1 MKAPS
6 FFSARRRT
14 PGQRPAE
21 GLPSEAP
28 AVEPYKPLFEIGRG
42 GMGVVTLALARGP
55 ERFAKLVVL
64 KRLHEHLL
72 TDPASVQMLLDEARI
87 SARLAHPNVVQVH
100 EATLHRGAPTIVME
114 YLEGLALPELM
125 GQEAPLP
132 LPLHLAVLIQ
142 VLRGLDAAHEL
153 VDYDGKPLQL
163 VHRDMSPHNVF
174 VGYDGVV
181 KVLDFGIAK
190 VIGSDEG
197 ATRTGVLKGK
207 LRYMSPEQIAG
218 GELDRRCDLFS
229 VGVML
234 WEAIT
239 GRRLWGDS
247 VDGHVVRGLIA
258 GQIPALPPG
267 QADPRLE
274 RVCQRALAA
283 NPEQRYATAVQ
294 FRQDLQGCLEAA
306 SGQLIDDG
314 LSRFLLQRFGA
325 RRDEMRARV
334 AERIQRTTSRPPP
347 PSSADAQALALPRRS
362 VEHWLGMPA
371 RRLAVGG
378 VSALVL
384 LGGLAAVQQH
394 FAASSTPGASAAGAL
409 GPAGH
414 LRCDPGSKSCD
425 GRCVSS
431 ERPEHG
437 CGSAGCAP
445 CRLANATPR
454 CGRDG
459 ACSIAVCYRGY
470 DDCDGHPENGCE
482 TLLRTDV
489 NHCGSC
495 SAACPPLPH
504 ATVGCG
510 DSCRIWRC
518 DVDHEDCNGSA
529 ADGCEVAL
537 SSDLQHCGACGNRC
551 PATLRCEGGS
561 CVQ

>member
-234 WEAIT
+234 GQAAI
-239 GRRLWGDS
+239 GRSRTSIPARLDVDVNPHDRVQTNKQRLWRSGRLVLAQS
-247 VDGHVVRGLIA
+247 GLVP
-258 GQIPALPPG
+258 QSFSL
-267 QADPRLE
+267 DVNE
-274 RVCQRALAA
+274 ALADMD
-283 NPEQRYATAVQ
+283 R
-294 FRQDLQGCLEAA
+294 EARV
-306 SGQLIDDG
+306 SP
-314 LSRFLLQRFGA
+314 A
-325 RRDEMRARV
+325 RHTLRARY
-334 AERIQRTTSRPPP
+334 
-347 PSSADAQALALPRRS
+347 
-362 VEHWLGMPA
+362 M
-371 RRLAVGG
+371 
-378 VSALVL
+378 L
-384 LGGLAAVQQH
+384 LG
-394 FAASSTPGASAAGAL
+394 
-409 GPAGH
+409 
-414 LRCDPGSKSCD
+414 R
-425 GRCVSS
+425 
-431 ERPEHG
+431 
-437 CGSAGCAP
+437 
-445 CRLANATPR
+445 
-454 CGRDG
+454 
-459 ACSIAVCYRGY
+459 
-470 DDCDGHPENGCE
+470 
-482 TLLRTDV
+482 
-489 NHCGSC
+489 
-495 SAACPPLPH
+495 
-504 ATVGCG
+504 
-510 DSCRIWRC
+510 
-518 DVDHEDCNGSA
+518 
-529 ADGCEVAL
+529 
-537 SSDLQHCGACGNRC
+537 
-551 PATLRCEGGS
+551 
-561 CVQ
+561 